1 MEVHHSQHPGHKKK
15 WHEYLLEFL
24 MLFLAVFLG
33 FLAENFREHQVEKH
47 RIKEHMHTMVENLK
61 FDTTRYGISLR
72 GYLTAMKGVDS
83 FRHQIYEAIQGR
95 VEANKLYYYNWK
107 YGRTWGMAVTN
118 ASAMTQLKSSG
129 MLRMVK
135 NDSLLS
141 AIGEYYERA
150 YTSLELARKN
160 SLKKRDKLIDTYS
173 MIFSYMGFDEILER
187 DTVMVPGT
195 DTYRNYINGILYRN
209 PPLQLLTE
217 DKKSFQKLYED
228 QASFESVVR
237 NYIAVLRSSI
247 ERATSLMKL
256 IKEEYHFE

>member
-1 MEVHHSQHPGHKKK
+1 MEVHHSDHPGHKKK

-33 FLAENFREHQVEKH
+33 FLVENFREHQVEKS
-47 RIKEHMHTMVENLK
+47 RTKEHMYTMVENLK
-61 FDTTRYGISLR
+61 FDTTKYGTALR
-72 GYLTAMKGVDS
+72 GSLTAMKGVDS
-83 FRHQIYEAIQGR
+83 FRHQIHEAIQGR

-107 YGRTWGMAVTN
+107 YGRYYTKAVTN
-118 ASAMTQLKSSG
+118 ASAITQLKSSG

-135 NDSLLS
+135 NDSLFS

-150 YTSLELARKN
+150 YVALEASWENAVKR
-160 SLKKRDKLIDTYS
+160 RDKLMDTYS
-173 MIFSYMGFDEILER
+173 MIFSYMGFDEILQR
-187 DTVMVPGT
+187 DTVMANGT
-195 DTYRNYINGILYRN
+195 DTYRNYIDGILYRN

-228 QASFESVVR
+228 QALFESVIR

-247 ERATSLMKL
+247 ERATSLIRL